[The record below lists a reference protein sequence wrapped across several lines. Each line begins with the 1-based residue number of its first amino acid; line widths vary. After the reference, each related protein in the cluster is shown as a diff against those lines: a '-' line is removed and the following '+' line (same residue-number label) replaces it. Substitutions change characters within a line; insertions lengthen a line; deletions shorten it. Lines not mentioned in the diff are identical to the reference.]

1 MQKSLVLRER
11 ACFCT
16 ADDIAGKESS
26 SLAAAPTATGKQPI
40 ALRRD
45 ALITPCVEK
54 YRLFFRRFLSTG
66 TRSLLY
72 LFWLRP
78 KLSGN
83 FLERIVLQVGD
94 DALKSA
100 VCRCSHPFNCSQ

>member
-16 ADDIAGKESS
+16 ADDIAGKESG
-26 SLAAAPTATGKQPI
+26 SLAASPTATGKQLI

-54 YRLFFRRFLSTG
+54 YRLSFRSFLSTG
-66 TRSLLY
+66 TRPLLY
-72 LFWLRP
+72 LSWLHF

-83 FLERIVLQVGD
+83 FLEHIVSQVGD

-100 VCRCSHPFNCSQ
+100 TCRCGHPFNRSQ